1 MLRCMRT
8 TLDIGD
14 ELLRRAKKKAAD
26 EGIPLREVV
35 EAALREYLSGRPKKT
50 GYKLRWTPDKGE
62 ILPGVD
68 LDDRDSLWDIM
79 DGLK

>member
-8 TLDIGD
+8 TIDIGD
-14 ELLRRAKKKAAD
+14 ELLRRAKKKATD

-35 EAALREYLSGRPKKT
+35 EAALREYLSGRPKT
-50 GYKLRWTPDKGE
+50 GAYKLQWTTEKGK

-68 LDDRDSLWDIM
+68 LEDRDSLRDIM